1 MKTETTIQA
10 NPKIQQSE
18 KSQFRQYA
26 SYKPSNVEWLGDV
39 PNHWTI
45 ERLKDVCE
53 NITSG
58 GTPKTSIDIYWENG
72 DIIWVT
78 PTDFQDFEKTDYINN
93 SRTKITAAGLK
104 DCSASILPIGTVVM
118 QSRASIGLAKISA
131 TELCTNQGFINFT
144 GSYALNNKFLFYLI
158 NVYLGE
164 YFQGTASGTTYME
177 IPRSKA
183 KQEKIPLPPF
193 TEQTAIAAYLDQ
205 ATANIDKVITTKQ
218 KQLEKLEQYKQ
229 SKIHECV
236 TGKHRLNLD
245 LQDEKIKGLKSKNPE
260 IQNISIQ
267 TKDSGI
273 DWIGDVPRHWK
284 VEKIKRRM
292 SFVYGS
298 ALKEEDRVDGQF
310 NVYGSNGVV
319 GTHNYSLTDGETI
332 IIGRKGTA
340 GALNYCYEPC
350 YPIDTAYFI
359 DKTATEANIRFLYYA
374 LQTLDL
380 DKMNEDSAVPGLSR
394 ENAYQK
400 QLAFPP
406 RVEQKELAEYL
417 DEFCDKISKEK
428 TIIEQQI
435 EKLKQYRKCL
445 IHECVT
451 GKRKVINE

>member
-245 LQDEKIKGLKSKNPE
+245 LQDEKIKGLKSKNPG

-273 DWIGDVPRHWK
+273 DWIGDVPGHWR
-284 VEKIKRRM
+284 KIKLRYEIEIQ
-292 SFVYGS
+292 SGEFVSNTELEVGGDFPVFGGNGIMGYVS
-298 ALKEEDRVDGQF
+298 KF
-310 NVYGSNGVV
+310 NIESER
-319 GTHNYSLTDGETI
+319 L
-332 IIGRKGTA
+332 IIGRVGAKCGNVHHVENSAWISDNALIVTTYHNYRYLFYLLTEMNLNSISSQSAQPLITGTKIKNEYVV
-340 GALNYCYEPC
+340 LP
-350 YPIDTAYFI
+350 PI
-359 DKTATEANIRFLYYA
+359 
-374 LQTLDL
+374 
-380 DKMNEDSAVPGLSR
+380 G
-394 ENAYQK
+394 
-400 QLAFPP
+400 
-406 RVEQKELAEYL
+406 EQIEIAEYL
-417 DEFCDKISKEK
+417 NDFSQKISKEK
-428 TIIEQQI
+428 SIIEQQI